1 MFPGMTYCILSTD
14 PDFVIDMSALLRS
27 QQAQVYVSFSEY
39 DRLQMEG
46 VAVEML
52 IVDPVFRLVN
62 SRRRTSH
69 IFVCGVDIS
78 RRPITCW

>member
-27 QQAQVYVSFSEY
+27 QQAQVYVASSFGEY

-52 IVDPVFRLVN
+52 VVDPWFRLA
-62 SRRRTSH
+62 
-69 IFVCGVDIS
+69 
-78 RRPITCW
+78 